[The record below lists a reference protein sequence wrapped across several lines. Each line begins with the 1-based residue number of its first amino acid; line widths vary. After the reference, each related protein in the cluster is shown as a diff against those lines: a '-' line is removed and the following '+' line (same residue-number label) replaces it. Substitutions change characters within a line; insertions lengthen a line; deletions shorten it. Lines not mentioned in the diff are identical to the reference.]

1 MTELCCSEP
10 LPVLSADGSNT
21 INCANCGAKYVH
33 QTEEYEKA
41 LLALLNLTATANTD
55 TTRIV
60 SAFKSLPDDT
70 RVHMFAGYILDSC
83 IRLLYG
89 ELMEQEPE
97 TRNRMSLSIESPEG
111 EYTLS
116 LAKGKYNN
124 VMEDQRN
131 EARGERDALR
141 LLLDSMEKK

>member
-1 MTELCCSEP
+1 
-10 LPVLSADGSNT
+10 
-21 INCANCGAKYVH
+21 
-33 QTEEYEKA
+33 
-41 LLALLNLTATANTD
+41 
-55 TTRIV
+55 
-60 SAFKSLPDDT
+60 
-70 RVHMFAGYILDSC
+70 
-83 IRLLYG
+83 
-89 ELMEQEPE
+89 
-97 TRNRMSLSIESPEG
+97 MSLSIESPEG